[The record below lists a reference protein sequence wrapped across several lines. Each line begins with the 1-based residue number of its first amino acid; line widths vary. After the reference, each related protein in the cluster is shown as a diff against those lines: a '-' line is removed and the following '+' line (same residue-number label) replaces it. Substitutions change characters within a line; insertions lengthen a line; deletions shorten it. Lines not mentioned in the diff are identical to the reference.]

1 MSFKYLIPFVALTL
15 LSCKDGDDAAFFNN
29 TNEMVVNV
37 DIPLSYE
44 FDRLSI
50 PVIVEYFDNKTF
62 KGKAAGT
69 QSIDM
74 FRENETNE
82 KVISETSG
90 NTAYNLL
97 DSGAYYAHCFIDL
110 NRNGE
115 KNNEEPFMVFNNND
129 GTPKEVKVMKESRRT
144 LDFDFSEILK

>member
-1 MSFKYLIPFVALTL
+1 MAYKFFIPLAALTL
-15 LSCKDGDDAAFFNN
+15 ISCKDGDDAAFFNN

-44 FDRLSI
+44 FDRLTI
-50 PVIVEYFDNKTF
+50 PVIVEYFDNNSF

-69 QSIDM
+69 QSVNM
-74 FRENETNE
+74 FKENEANE

-90 NTAYNLL
+90 ITSYNLL

-110 NRNGE
+110 NKNGE
-115 KNNEEPFMVFNNND
+115 KNKEEPFMVFNNND